1 MARKKNKKIK
11 KFAKMLGA
19 GLALAGLGRAFT
31 NRTPGSTRAMTSD
44 MAYTKGNP
52 FGGVY
57 SDPIMTGGVGV
68 KGREIPGIRVDG
80 NTPSLLPLSSLS
92 FKKGGRVGCGIA
104 KRGFGKAM
112 KKGGKK

>member
-1 MARKKNKKIK
+1 MARKKNRKIK
-11 KFAKMLGA
+11 RLAKMLGA

-44 MAYTKGNP
+44 MAYTKGSP

-68 KGREIPGIRVDG
+68 KGREIPGIRVAG
-80 NTPSLLPLSSLS
+80 NTPNIFGSLG
-92 FKKGGRVGCGIA
+92 FKKGGRVGCGKA